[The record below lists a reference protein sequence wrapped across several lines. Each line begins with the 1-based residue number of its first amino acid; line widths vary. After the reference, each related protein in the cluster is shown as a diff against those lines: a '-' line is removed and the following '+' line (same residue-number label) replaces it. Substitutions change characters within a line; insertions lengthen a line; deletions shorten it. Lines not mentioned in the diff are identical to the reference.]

1 MKLDPMLEEA
11 LVATIS
17 MFVLGV
23 FIALTFYVVTGIS
36 PWPFVILSE
45 CAAFG
50 MGIALLTFA
59 SPRQRRP

>member
-11 LVATIS
+11 LVATVS
-17 MFVLGV
+17 MFILGV

>member
-11 LVATIS
+11 IIASIS
-17 MFVLGV
+17 MFILGV
-23 FIALTFYVVTGIS
+23 FIALSFYVITGIS

>member
-17 MFVLGV
+17 MFILGV
-23 FIALTFYVVTGIS
+23 FIALAFYVVTGVS

>member
-11 LVATIS
+11 LVATVS
-17 MFVLGV
+17 MFILGV
-23 FIALTFYVVTGIS
+23 FIALSFYVVTGIS
-36 PWPFVILSE
+36 PWPFVVLSE

>member
-17 MFVLGV
+17 MFILGV
-23 FIALTFYVVTGIS
+23 FIALSFYVVTGIS

>member
-1 MKLDPMLEEA
+1 MKLDPIVEEA
-11 LVATIS
+11 IVATIS
-17 MFVLGV
+17 MLVLGT
-23 FIALTFYVVTGIS
+23 FIALSFYVVTGIS

-59 SPRQRRP
+59 SPRSRRP

>member
-1 MKLDPMLEEA
+1 
-11 LVATIS
+11 

>member
-11 LVATIS
+11 LVATVS
-17 MFVLGV
+17 MFILGV

-36 PWPFVILSE
+36 PWPFVVLSE

>member
-17 MFVLGV
+17 MFILGV

>member
-11 LVATIS
+11 IVATIS
-17 MFVLGV
+17 MFILGV
-23 FIALTFYVVTGIS
+23 FIALSFYVVTGIS
-36 PWPFVILSE
+36 PWPFVVLSE

>member
-17 MFVLGV
+17 MFILGV

-59 SPRQRRP
+59 SPRQRGP